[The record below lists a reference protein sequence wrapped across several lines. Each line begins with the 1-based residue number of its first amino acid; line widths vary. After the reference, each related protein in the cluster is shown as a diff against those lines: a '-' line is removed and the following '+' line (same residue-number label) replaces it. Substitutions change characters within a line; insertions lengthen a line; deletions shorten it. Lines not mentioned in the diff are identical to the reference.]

1 MDQVFDALGRMYGAK
16 FASQWGQYDDGT
28 WLAELSHLPR
38 RCIELG
44 IRRCREQVRDRAR
57 TGDEAWPPQPV
68 AFAALCEP
76 TPADLGMP
84 SPAAAWAEAS
94 AHAHEPGSWRWS
106 HEAVRLAGAAA
117 GWWDMTHATSATK
130 ADRLEKRFAK
140 HYAALV
146 NRVMA
151 GEQLTPRHLIEHDGA
166 HSAAELAERAS
177 TQQAAQRAE
186 QAGLP
191 QRMNSDQGLRAMRAA
206 LGGA

>member
-16 FASQWGQYDDGT
+16 FVSQWGEYDDGT
-28 WLAELSHLPR
+28 WLAELAHLPL
-38 RCIELG
+38 RCLEVG

-76 TPADLGMP
+76 CPEDLGLP

-106 HEAVRLAGAAA
+106 HEAVRLAGATV
-117 GWWDMTHATSATK
+117 GWWDMTHATTK
-130 ADRLEKRFAK
+130 TQADRLERRFAK
-140 HYAALV
+140 EYAALT

-151 GEQLTPRHLIEHDGA
+151 GEQLTPRQLLDHDGNRTV
-166 HSAAELAERAS
+166 AELAERAS
-177 TQQAAQRAE
+177 TEQAAQRAAA
-186 QAGLP
+186 AGLP

-206 LGGA
+206 LGRA